1 LENPIVS
8 RQSLFKKVVAL
19 AGFVV
24 AWSPLG
30 AMAADDSK
38 MVFAIDV
45 IRHGDRAPIADFP
58 AAPHKWPQGLGML
71 TAEGMRGEFELGK
84 QFRARYIDKNHLLPP
99 AYTSDSMY
107 VRASDID
114 RTLQSAECTL
124 LGLYPLGQG
133 PMMDDG
139 KEGVPQRYQPIPIH
153 TRPRETDD
161 VLIADVNKSSPDIYK
176 HFVYESPEWKAK
188 QAEVEPNFEKWSK
201 LTGFHIKNLQ
211 SMTMVGDTA
220 HIRKIHHVSLPEGMT
235 QADEDAMAEV
245 GEWVFGAKFKPPE
258 VGQATGLNLLKL
270 IEKYLS
276 DATKS
281 DGKLKYVL
289 FSAHDSTICS
299 LLSAIKAPTNSRPRY
314 SSDVSITLWKSG
326 SNYTVKVAFNDDPVN
341 FPGATNGESSY
352 EKFAELA
359 QPAAAVPT
367 KE

>member
-1 LENPIVS
+1 MAP
-8 RQSLFKKVVAL
+8 
-19 AGFVV
+19 
-24 AWSPLG
+24 
-30 AMAADDSK
+30 AMAADDSNSK

-45 IRHGDRAPIADFP
+45 IRHGDRAPVADFP
-58 AAPHKWPQGLGML
+58 AAPHKWPQGLGQL
-71 TAEGMRGEFELGK
+71 TPEGMRGEFELGK
-84 QFRARYIDKNHLLPP
+84 MFRAKYIDKNHLLPP
-99 AYTSDSMY
+99 TYDCDSMY

-114 RTLQSAECTL
+114 RTLMSAECTL

-133 PMMDDG
+133 PVMEDG

-161 VLIADVNKSSPDIYK
+161 VLIADVNKSSPDIYR

-188 QAEVEPNFEKWSK
+188 QAEVEPNFERWSK

-211 SMTMVGDTA
+211 TMTLVGDTA
-220 HIRKIHHVSLPEGMT
+220 HIRRIHHVPLPPGMT
-235 QADEDAMAEV
+235 QADEDAMADV

-258 VGQATGLNLLKL
+258 VGQATGLNLLRL

-276 DATKS
+276 DATKG

-314 SSDVSITLWKSG
+314 SSDVNISLWKSG
-326 SNYTVKVAFNDDPVN
+326 DKYTVKVSFNEDPVN
-341 FPGATNGESSY
+341 VPGSSNGEISY
-352 EKFAELA
+352 EKFSELA
-359 QPAAAVPT
+359 QPVAAVPT
-367 KE
+367 TE